1 VGNRA
6 HKYVPVFLLAVISC
20 CRVPSL
26 IFHFQISTIT
36 RWMTDTMA
44 KYQKITDYQAKY
56 LDVSKGIIDVLEKN
70 DRQMEYLQYDIK
82 AERCRIDSTSGTVT
96 YLPSREDSYE
106 RLLEGNK
113 QFPSDD
119 EDVDDVGNCK
129 LSEESPHTVVVLSEE
144 QFFCFSDK
152 AMTTV
157 VITALNIEN

>member
-1 VGNRA
+1 
-6 HKYVPVFLLAVISC
+6 
-20 CRVPSL
+20 
-26 IFHFQISTIT
+26 
-36 RWMTDTMA
+36 MTDTMA

-119 EDVDDVGNCK
+119 EDVDDAAINNECSFSIICN
-129 LSEESPHTVVVLSEE
+129 LHILITR
-144 QFFCFSDK
+144 QFFIHPSFQCHLPRHQNES
-152 AMTTV
+152 THLLL
-157 VITALNIEN
+157 TA

>member
-1 VGNRA
+1 
-6 HKYVPVFLLAVISC
+6 
-20 CRVPSL
+20 
-26 IFHFQISTIT
+26 
-36 RWMTDTMA
+36 MTDTMA

-119 EDVDDVGNCK
+119 EDVDDAAIKDEHSALSSNAASISSNKMSSMTVGLLPPFRINVNR
-129 LSEESPHTVVVLSEE
+129 SS
-144 QFFCFSDK
+144 FR
-152 AMTTV
+152 
-157 VITALNIEN
+157 

>member
-82 AERCRIDSTSGTVT
+82 VERHRIDSTSGTLHISPAGRTLMNGFWRKTISLSPLARVWMM
-96 YLPSREDSYE
+96 PQSR
-106 RLLEGNK
+106 
-113 QFPSDD
+113 P
-119 EDVDDVGNCK
+119 
-129 LSEESPHTVVVLSEE
+129 
-144 QFFCFSDK
+144 
-152 AMTTV
+152 
-157 VITALNIEN
+157 

>member
-1 VGNRA
+1 
-6 HKYVPVFLLAVISC
+6 
-20 CRVPSL
+20 
-26 IFHFQISTIT
+26 
-36 RWMTDTMA
+36 MTDTMA

-119 EDVDDVGNCK
+119 EDVDDAAIKAVMIEKMLTCLNH
-129 LSEESPHTVVVLSEE
+129 LSTEE
-144 QFFCFSDK
+144 QEL
-152 AMTTV
+152 
-157 VITALNIEN
+157 ITALFFKSKSEHQVSREASIPQRTIHDRKIKNLAKLKRLMNE

>member
-1 VGNRA
+1 
-6 HKYVPVFLLAVISC
+6 
-20 CRVPSL
+20 
-26 IFHFQISTIT
+26 
-36 RWMTDTMA
+36 MTDTMA
-44 KYQKITDYQAKY
+44 KYQKITEYQAKF

-119 EDVDDVGNCK
+119 EDVDDAAIKAVMIEKMLTCLNH
-129 LSEESPHTVVVLSEE
+129 LSTEE
-144 QFFCFSDK
+144 QEL
-152 AMTTV
+152 
-157 VITALNIEN
+157 ITALFFKSKSEHQVSREASIPQRTIHDRKIKILEKLKKLMEK

>member
-1 VGNRA
+1 MGNRA

-96 YLPSREDSYE
+96 YASH
-106 RLLEGNK
+106 
-113 QFPSDD
+113 
-119 EDVDDVGNCK
+119 
-129 LSEESPHTVVVLSEE
+129 LSIGI
-144 QFFCFSDK
+144 QRIACF
-152 AMTTV
+152 TH
-157 VITALNIEN
+157 